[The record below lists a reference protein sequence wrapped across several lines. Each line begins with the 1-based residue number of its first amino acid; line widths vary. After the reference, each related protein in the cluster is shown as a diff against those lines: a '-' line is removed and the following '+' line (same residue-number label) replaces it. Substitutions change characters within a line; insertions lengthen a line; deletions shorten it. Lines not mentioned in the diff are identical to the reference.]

1 MQFLANFY
9 LFKETFPDKQ
19 SKIKLLDKDLSILS
33 DEELVVEFQQNN
45 TLKAFEILVQRY
57 KNPLTNFVYRFLGD
71 YEACTDVVQEA
82 MIRFY
87 RNKDSY
93 KSIAKFSTWI
103 YTIAGN
109 LARTEYRR
117 RRRRDFFSI
126 NSYGEEHENFEIP
139 DESFRP
145 DIITDSGIK
154 DKIIQNALLK
164 ISPAYRQ
171 AVILRDI
178 QELSYEEIA
187 EIMGIEVG
195 TVKSKINRG
204 RNQLQKLLKHIY
216 KE

>member
-1 MQFLANFY
+1 MLDRNLA
-9 LFKETFPDKQ
+9 E
-19 SKIKLLDKDLSILS
+19 LS
-33 DEELVVEFQQNN
+33 DEELIEEFQQKN

-71 YEACTDVVQEA
+71 YEACTDVVQET
-82 MIRFY
+82 MIKFY

-109 LARTEYRR
+109 LAKTEYQRR
-117 RRRRDFFSI
+117 RRRQIFSI
-126 NSYGEEHENFEIP
+126 NSYGEEKENYEIP
-139 DESFRP
+139 DESYKP
-145 DIITDSGIK
+145 DVITDSGIK
-154 DKIIQNALLK
+154 DKLIQDALLK
-164 ISPAYRQ
+164 VSTAYRE

-195 TVKSKINRG
+195 TVKSRINRG
-204 RNQLQKLLKHIY
+204 RAQLRKLLKDIY
-216 KE
+216 NE